1 MSFQLYRAAI
11 AHLPRIVVGVPQTL
25 HVATDGND
33 STGDGS
39 LGAPFLTPTAAQA
52 VANPGDTIVF
62 RPGTYDPFEV
72 TINGAAGRP
81 ITFSTLAGEERQ
93 AIIEGDLQDHAALGG
108 PGVTLDND
116 VRDGVRIVAKNYV
129 HIKNL
134 TITNTWR
141 CGIFCLGGDAGTT
154 YGNHEFRDNLIHTI
168 GTSAIRFEGQNSDD
182 VLPRS
187 EDGSPR
193 NANAVIADNEVY
205 NGNIP
210 NDNIVAPDT
219 EIISVA
225 AGCENVDTIGNTV
238 GNAAIQSTGYGIDYK
253 AGVRGG
259 TISGNTV
266 FNMTKYGIYL
276 DAGRRW
282 VSGITVKDN
291 KVYDVEIGF
300 VMAREAAPAGGTYAD
315 GVTALGAADFVQE
328 LSDIDAF
335 NNEFSNI
342 DKSAI
347 YLQAHPRDG
356 EHGSIS
362 NIRIRFN
369 SVWNARRGSGSD
381 LNLFGWDG
389 LGITLAADTVQF
401 NGQAVWNTEG
411 SVTFAQA
418 FPAPAWMN
426 YDDNHT
432 GSNPGFFNDTITPAD
447 MTLTTG
453 SPAIGIVAASYAASP
468 FNLDINGV
476 SRADPANAG
485 STAGSVAA
493 FAITLASDGT
503 LEIDNNDGRDFVV
516 DDADDDYDGT
526 YSVTNAALANGP
538 VALKA
543 PVLAGDGTPV
553 AGETLTIVPA
563 LFAYEGDDGAV
574 TVAYTT
580 TGTNTVNV
588 TDPDNPTLL
597 VAVADEDSTIT
608 VTATATQGANDTDS
622 VSNGVAIPAT
632 ASSPTVVTNSSMSQ
646 FDNTNGASVSFTVDL
661 SGLVSGDLYCIW
673 YGIAGSASV
682 AQNVVVDGGT
692 AVTPIANADSQV
704 DGVYFE
710 YVMPGAG
717 SATATVT
724 VNLSGAR
731 SSHIIMSWGVK
742 GGTRDAITT
751 SAVNDDVGTNPISV
765 TPTDASNLIVGAVL
779 ARSVLIEDGHSWTGV
794 TSFDTFESAGAYDG
808 VAGSATD
815 VAVAAYNVGF
825 TPDPDSTT
833 TERDFALV
841 AVAYSGA

>member
-25 HVATDGND
+25 HVATNGND

-39 LGAPFLTPTAAQA
+39 LGAPFLTPAAAQA
-52 VANPGDTIVF
+52 VASPGDTIVF

-81 ITFSTLAGEERQ
+81 ITFSTLPGEEQQ
-93 AIIEGDLQDHAALGG
+93 AIIEGDLQDHVALGG
-108 PGVTLDND
+108 PGVVQDNTK
-116 VRDGVRIVAKNYV
+116 RDGIFIQQQDHIV
-129 HIKNL
+129 IRNL
-134 TITNTWR
+134 TIRNVWR
-141 CGIFCLGGDAGTT
+141 CGVFVLGGAAGTNS
-154 YGNHEFRDNLIHTI
+154 GKHEIRDCLIHDV
-168 GTSAIRFEGQNSDD
+168 GASCIRVEGAESSTKID
-182 VLPRS
+182 RS

-193 NANAVIADNEVY
+193 TSDVLITGNDVYFNNIANDF
-205 NGNIP
+205 
-210 NDNIVAPDT
+210 IVSPDT
-219 EIISVA
+219 ETISVA
-225 AGCENVDTIGNTV
+225 SGCADIDTINNTV
-238 GNAAIQSTGYGIDYK
+238 GHAAAETSGYGIDYK
-253 AGVRGG
+253 TGVRGG
-259 TISGNTV
+259 SIIGNTV
-266 FNMTKYGIYL
+266 RNMSKYGIYL
-276 DAGRRW
+276 DAARRW
-282 VSGITVKDN
+282 VSGIVVKDN
-291 KVYDVEIGF
+291 IVHDVEIGF
-300 VMAREAAPAGGTYAD
+300 VMAREAASGFATYDDA
-315 GVTALGAADFVQE
+315 VTADGAADFVQE

-335 NNEFSNI
+335 NNNFSNI
-342 DKSAI
+342 ELAAI
-347 YLQAHPRDG
+347 FLQKHPKDG
-356 EHGSIS
+356 PDGSIDD
-362 NIRIRFN
+362 IRIRFN
-369 SVWNARRGSGSD
+369 SVWNAQRTGSTD
-381 LNLFGWDG
+381 LNLFGWDDYTG
-389 LGITLAADTVQF
+389 FAPTNIDFVGNV
-401 NGQAVWNTEG
+401 VWNTEG
-411 SVTFAQA
+411 SVSLAQSL
-418 FPAPAWMN
+418 PAPAWMN
-426 YDDNHT
+426 YDDNLT
-432 GSNPGFFNDTITPAD
+432 ASNPGFFNDTITPAD
-447 MTLTTG
+447 MTLTIG
-453 SPAIGIVAASYAASP
+453 SPAIGTVAASYAASP

-580 TGTNTVNV
+580 TGTNTVDV

-632 ASSPTVVTNSSMSQ
+632 ASSPTVVTNTSMSQ

-710 YVMPGAG
+710 YVMPGTG

-833 TERDFALV
+833 AERDFALV